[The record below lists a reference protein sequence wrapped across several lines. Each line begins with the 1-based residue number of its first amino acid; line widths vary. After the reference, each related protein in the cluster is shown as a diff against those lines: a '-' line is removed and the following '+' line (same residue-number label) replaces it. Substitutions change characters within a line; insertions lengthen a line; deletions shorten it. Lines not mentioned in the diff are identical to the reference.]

1 LNYERGENMNYILQ
15 AKNLTKIYKD
25 KEVVSNVNLHV
36 KKGEI
41 YGFLGPNGAGKT
53 TIMRII
59 LNLVK
64 PSNGEVLIFNQKVT
78 PTSYELFKKI
88 GNIIEYPIFYEKLTA
103 RENLDLHCEY
113 IGYYDKDA
121 IDAALAMV
129 QLKNFEEKQVK
140 DFSLGMKQR
149 LGIARAILTKP
160 ELLILDEPLN
170 GLDPVGIKEI
180 RTLFKILKE
189 DYGMTILISSH
200 NLGEIEKIADTIAI
214 IKDGQLIKEVL
225 MEEIRSENVGYI
237 ELETDNIKKSAFVIN
252 EILKIT
258 NFKIIDTQT
267 IRIYESELTEGEIS
281 KALILNDVLLT
292 KINKKE
298 HSLEDYFMK
307 MLNGGGVID

>member
-1 LNYERGENMNYILQ
+1 MKYILQ
-15 AKNLTKIYKD
+15 IKNLTKIYKG
-25 KEVVSNVNLHV
+25 KEVVSDVNLHV

-41 YGFLGPNGAGKT
+41 YGLLGPNGAGKT
-53 TIMRII
+53 TIMRMI

-64 PSNGEVLIFNQKVT
+64 PTSGEILVFDQILT
-78 PTSYELFKKI
+78 STSYELFKRI
-88 GNIIEYPIFYEKLTA
+88 GNIIEYPIFYDKLTA
-103 RENLDLHCEY
+103 RENLNLHCEY
-113 IGYYDKDA
+113 IGYYEKDA

-129 QLKNFEEKQVK
+129 QLQNFEEKQVK

-170 GLDPVGIKEI
+170 GLDPVGIKEM

-200 NLGEIEKIADTIAI
+200 NLAEIEKIADTIAI
-214 IKDGQLIKEVL
+214 IKDGHLINEVL
-225 MEEIRSENVGYI
+225 MEDIRSENVGYI
-237 ELETDNIKKSAFVIN
+237 ELETDDIKKSVFVIH

-258 NFKIIDTQT
+258 NFKIIDPQT
-267 IRIYESELTEGEIS
+267 IRIYESEIAEGEIS
-281 KALILNDVLLT
+281 KALIMNDVLVT

-298 HSLEDYFMK
+298 HSLEDYFLK
-307 MLNGGGVID
+307 IINGGGAIA

>member
-1 LNYERGENMNYILQ
+1 MNYILQ
-15 AKNLTKIYKD
+15 AKNLTKIYNG

-41 YGFLGPNGAGKT
+41 YGLLGPNGAGKT
-53 TIMRII
+53 TIMRMI

-64 PSNGEVLIFNQKVT
+64 PSNGEIVVFDQKLM
-78 PTSYELFKKI
+78 PTSYEIFKRM
-88 GNIIEYPIFYEKLTA
+88 GSMIEYPIFYDKLTA
-103 RENLDLHCEY
+103 RENLTLHCEY
-113 IGYYDKDA
+113 IGYYDKDG

-149 LGIARAILTKP
+149 LGIARAILSKP

-214 IKDGQLIKEVL
+214 FKDGRLMNEIL
-225 MEEIRSENVGYI
+225 MEEIQLENVDYI
-237 ELETDNIKKSAFVIN
+237 ELETDDIKKSVFVIN

-258 NFKIIDTQT
+258 NFKIVDEQT
-267 IRIYESELTEGEIS
+267 IRIYESEISEGEIS
-281 KALILNDVLLT
+281 KTLILNDVLVT
-292 KINKKE
+292 KFNKKK

-307 MLNGGGVID
+307 MINGGGSIA

>member
-1 LNYERGENMNYILQ
+1 MNYILQ
-15 AKNLTKIYKD
+15 AKDLTKVYKN

-53 TIMRII
+53 TIMRMI

-64 PSNGEVLIFNQKVT
+64 PSKGEILVFGQKLT
-78 PTSYELFKKI
+78 PTSYEVFKRI
-88 GNIIEYPIFYEKLTA
+88 GNIIEYPVFYEKLTA
-103 RENLDLHCEY
+103 RENLNLHCEY
-113 IGYYDKDA
+113 IGYYDKDG
-121 IDAALAMV
+121 IDSALTMV
-129 QLKNFEEKQVK
+129 QLKDFEEKQVK

-149 LGIARAILTKP
+149 LGIARAILSKP

-170 GLDPVGIKEI
+170 GLDPVGIKEL

-189 DYGMTILISSH
+189 DYGMTLLISSH

-225 MEEIRSENVGYI
+225 MEEIQSENVGYV
-237 ELETDNIKKSAFVIN
+237 ELETDDMKKSVFVIN

-258 NFKIIDTQT
+258 NYKIIDNQT
-267 IRIYESELTEGEIS
+267 IRIYESEIAEGEIS
-281 KALILNDVLLT
+281 KALILNGVLVT

-298 HSLEDYFMK
+298 HTLEDYFMK
-307 MLNGGGVID
+307 IINGGGPIA

>member
-1 LNYERGENMNYILQ
+1 MNYILQ

-36 KKGEI
+36 KKGEV

-53 TIMRII
+53 TIMRMI

-64 PSNGEVLIFNQKVT
+64 PSNGEIHVFDQKLT
-78 PTSYELFKKI
+78 PTSYELFKRI

-103 RENLDLHCEY
+103 RENLNLHCEY
-113 IGYYDKDA
+113 IGYYDKEA
-121 IDAALAMV
+121 IDTALAMV

-149 LGIARAILTKP
+149 LGIARAILSKP
-160 ELLILDEPLN
+160 ELLILDEPFN
-170 GLDPVGIKEI
+170 GLDPVGIKDI
-180 RTLFKILKE
+180 RTLFRILKE

-214 IKDGQLIKEVL
+214 IKDGQLIQEVL
-225 MEEIRSENVGYI
+225 MEKIQSENVGYI
-237 ELETDNIKKSAFVIN
+237 ELETDDMKKSVFVIN

-258 NFKIIDTQT
+258 NFKIIDSHT
-267 IRIYESELTEGEIS
+267 IRIYESEITEGEIS
-281 KALILNDVLLT
+281 KALILNGVLVT

-298 HSLEDYFMK
+298 HTLEDYFMK
-307 MLNGGGVID
+307 MINGGGTIA

>member
-1 LNYERGENMNYILQ
+1 MNYILQ

>member
-1 LNYERGENMNYILQ
+1 MNYILQ

-53 TIMRII
+53 TIMRMI

-64 PSNGEVLIFNQKVT
+64 PSHGEILVFDQKLT
-78 PTSYELFKKI
+78 PTSYELFKRI
-88 GNIIEYPIFYEKLTA
+88 GNIIEYPIFYDKLTA
-103 RENLDLHCEY
+103 RENLKLHCEY
-113 IGYYDKDA
+113 IGYYDKDG
-121 IDAALAMV
+121 IDAALTMV
-129 QLKNFEEKQVK
+129 QLKDFEDKPVK

-149 LGIARAILTKP
+149 LGIARAILSKP

-170 GLDPVGIKEI
+170 GLDPVGIKEV
-180 RTLFKILKE
+180 RKLFKILKE
-189 DYGMTILISSH
+189 DYGMTLLISSH
-200 NLGEIEKIADTIAI
+200 NLGEIEKVADTIAI
-214 IKDGQLIKEVL
+214 IKEGRLINEVL
-225 MEEIRSENVGYI
+225 MEEIRLENVGYI
-237 ELETDNIKKSAFVIN
+237 ELETDDIKKSVFVIN

-267 IRIYESELTEGEIS
+267 IRIYESEIAEGEIS
-281 KALILNDVLLT
+281 KALILNDVLVT
-292 KINKKE
+292 KMNKKE

-307 MLNGGGVID
+307 MINGGGPIA

>member
-1 LNYERGENMNYILQ
+1 MNYILQ

-41 YGFLGPNGAGKT
+41 YGLLGPNGAGKT
-53 TIMRII
+53 TIMRMM

-64 PSNGEVLIFNQKVT
+64 PSHGEILVFDEKLT
-78 PTSYELFKKI
+78 PTSYELFKRI
-88 GNIIEYPIFYEKLTA
+88 GNIIEYPIFYGKLTA
-103 RENLDLHCEY
+103 RENLNLHCEY
-113 IGYYDKDA
+113 IGYYDKA
-121 IDAALAMV
+121 GIDAALTMV
-129 QLKNFEEKQVK
+129 QLKDFEDKPVK

-149 LGIARAILTKP
+149 LGIARAILSKP

-170 GLDPVGIKEI
+170 GLDPVGIKEV
-180 RTLFKILKE
+180 RKLFKILKE
-189 DYGMTILISSH
+189 DYGMTLLISSH
-200 NLGEIEKIADTIAI
+200 NLGEIEKVADTIAI
-214 IKDGQLIKEVL
+214 IKDGRLINEVL

-237 ELETDNIKKSAFVIN
+237 ELETDDIKKSAFVIN

-267 IRIYESELTEGEIS
+267 IRIYDAEIAEGEIT
-281 KALILNDVLLT
+281 KALILNDVLVT
-292 KINKKE
+292 KMIKKE

-307 MLNGGGVID
+307 MINGGGPIA